1 MEVSTSLSLLLA
13 ATLTFS
19 AAAQAEQ
26 ATPQQIEQTGKAAEA
41 YFAAHPEKWVKLS
54 LPISLNI
61 LSF

>member
-1 MEVSTSLSLLLA
+1 MEVSTSLRRLSLLLA

-41 YFAAHPEKWVKLS
+41 YFAAHPEK
-54 LPISLNI
+54 NG
-61 LSF
+61 